1 MAAGTHFDITNLTM
15 NLLIT
20 GGAGFIGSNV
30 IHHVI
35 DRPEVKRLINLD
47 CLTYAGHQVNL
58 EKVANHPKYVFE
70 KVDLR
75 DKSAVLAVVQRHA
88 VTHVMHLA
96 AESHVDRS
104 ITGPGDFIHTNVVGT
119 FNLLEACRSC
129 WSARSTAKF
138 HHVSTDEVYGS
149 LGPTGYFTEKTPYAP
164 NSPYSASKAS
174 SDMLV
179 RAYHHTYGLPVVIT
193 NCSNNYGPYQFPE
206 KLIPVVIQSVLT
218 RKPVPVYGDGMNV
231 RDWLYVRD
239 HAEAL
244 WLVLLRGG
252 CGETYNIGGHNELA
266 NLRIVEL
273 ICDLIDEMAPQLG
286 GNSRRLIT
294 FVTDRPGHDR
304 RYAIDAT
311 RIQKE
316 LGWTPAHRFEQG
328 IRETV
333 RWYLDNQAWV
343 RSVLHRP

>member
-1 MAAGTHFDITNLTM
+1 M

-20 GGAGFIGSNV
+20 GGAGFIGSNL

-35 DRPEVKRLINLD
+35 QLPHIDKLINLD
-47 CLTYAGHQVNL
+47 CLTYAGHLANL
-58 EKVANHPKYVFE
+58 KGAAENPKYAFE

-75 DKSAVLAVVQRHA
+75 DKDAVLGVVQRHKI
-88 VTHVMHLA
+88 THVIHLA

-104 ITGPGDFIHTNVVGT
+104 ITGPSDFIHTNVVGT
-119 FNLLEACRSC
+119 FNLLEACRAAWLPS
-129 WSARSTAKF
+129 SGGPATEPHLF

-149 LGPTGYFTEKTPYAP
+149 LGATGYFTESTPYAP
-164 NSPYSASKAS
+164 NSPYSSSKAS

-179 RAYHHTYGLPVVIT
+179 RAYHHTYGLPAIVT
-193 NCSNNYGPYQFPE
+193 NCSNNYGPFQFPE
-206 KLIPVVIQSVLT
+206 KLIPVAIQSVLA

-244 WLVLLRGG
+244 WVAFSRGRT
-252 CGETYNIGGHNELA
+252 GETYNIGGHNEWA

-273 ICDLIDEMAPQLG
+273 ICDLIDDMAPHLG
-286 GNSRRLIT
+286 GSSRKLIT
-294 FVTDRPGHDR
+294 FVKDRPGHDR

-311 RIQKE
+311 KMKKE
-316 LGWTPAHRFEQG
+316 LGWAPAHKFEQG
-328 IRETV
+328 LRETV
-333 RWYLDNQAWV
+333 RWYLDNQPWV
-343 RSVLHRP
+343 RTVKGEP

>member
-1 MAAGTHFDITNLTM
+1 M

-35 DRPEVKRLINLD
+35 GQSAIAKLVNLD
-47 CLTYAGHQVNL
+47 CLTYAGHLANL
-58 EKVANHPKYVFE
+58 KGIDQNSKYIFE

-75 DKSAVLAVVQRHA
+75 NKEEVRRVFRQHA
-88 VTHVMHLA
+88 ITHVMHLA

-104 ITGPGDFIHTNVVGT
+104 ISGPGDFVTTNIIGT
-119 FNLLEACRSC
+119 FNLLEACREFWLNGSQPSVPC
-129 WSARSTAKF
+129 RF

-149 LGPTGYFTEKTPYAP
+149 LGATGYFTETTPYAP
-164 NSPYSASKAS
+164 NSPYSSSKAS

-179 RAYHHTYGLPVVIT
+179 RAYHHTYGLNTVIT

-206 KLIPVVIQSVLT
+206 KLIPVVIQSIMA
-218 RKPVPVYGDGMNV
+218 RKPVPVYGDGLNV

-244 WLVLLRGG
+244 WQVLRRGNT
-252 CGETYNIGGHNELA
+252 GETYNIGGHNEWA
-266 NLRIVEL
+266 NIRIVEL
-273 ICDLIDEMAPQLG
+273 ICELVDEMAPQLG
-286 GNSRRLIT
+286 GNSRKLIS
-294 FVTDRPGHDR
+294 FVKDRPGHDR
-304 RYAIDAT
+304 RYAIDASK
-311 RIQKE
+311 IEKE
-316 LGWTPAHRFEQG
+316 LGWVPAHQFEQG

-333 RWYLDNQAWV
+333 R
-343 RSVLHRP
+343 